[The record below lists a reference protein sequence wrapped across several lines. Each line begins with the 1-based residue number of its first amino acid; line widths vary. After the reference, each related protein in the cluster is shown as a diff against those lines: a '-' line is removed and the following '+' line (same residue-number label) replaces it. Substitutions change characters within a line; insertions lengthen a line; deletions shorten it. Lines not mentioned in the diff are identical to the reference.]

1 MQDDRLI
8 FDDDVYSYTEY
19 AKEKAFEQAVVNHA
33 AQIFGKNALYLDI
46 KKRIGNDRVLTI
58 PDGYVLDFALAS
70 DPRLY
75 IVENELATHDAFRHI
90 GQQLL
95 KFAVSYKSSGRN
107 IKRFLLREIH
117 SSEES
122 RTFVERGLERAG
134 YRNIDALLEDLI
146 FDKPVAAV
154 VVIDRLTPE
163 LENVLSQLSMRTD
176 ILEFS
181 TYRADEKV
189 IHRFTPFQHDI
200 AESAESGGQSLDPDD
215 YDTVVVAA
223 RQEGFERV
231 FLGEDCWYKI
241 RMSSAVLDRIDYIAA
256 YQTAPTSAVTH
267 YAPVEHIEKY
277 RDSGKYIVYF
287 SKPAAEIG
295 PVKLG
300 KNSNLAV
307 QGPRYTTFDRLQSA
321 KTLEDLFK

>member
-8 FDDDVYSYTEY
+8 FDDLIYSPTEY
-19 AKEKAFEQAVVNHA
+19 GKEKDFERAVVDHA
-33 AQIFGKNALYLDI
+33 SQIFGKSALYLDV

-58 PDGYVLDFALAS
+58 PDGYVLDFTLAS

-95 KFAVSYKSSGRN
+95 KFAVSYKASGRK
-107 IKRFLLREIH
+107 IKKFLLQEIH
-117 SSEES
+117 AREES
-122 RTFVERGLERAG
+122 QRFVEQGLKRAG

-154 VVIDRLTPE
+154 VVIDRITPE

-176 ILEFS
+176 VLDFS
-181 TYRADEKV
+181 TYQSGEKV

-200 AESAESGGQSLDPDD
+200 TESLESGGQSIDPDE

-223 RQEGFERV
+223 HQEGFERV
-231 FLGEDCWYKI
+231 FLGEDRWYKI
-241 RMSSAVLDRIDYIAA
+241 RMSSAVLERVKYIAA
-256 YQTAPTSAVTH
+256 YQTAPISAVTH
-267 YAPVEHIEKY
+267 YAPVKQIEKY
-277 RDSGKYIVYF
+277 RDTGKYIVHF
-287 SKPAAEIG
+287 SGPAQEIG
-295 PVKLG
+295 PIELG
-300 KNSNLAV
+300 SNSNLAV
-307 QGPRYTTFDRLQSA
+307 QGPRYTTFERLQHA
-321 KTLEDLFK
+321 KTLVDLFK